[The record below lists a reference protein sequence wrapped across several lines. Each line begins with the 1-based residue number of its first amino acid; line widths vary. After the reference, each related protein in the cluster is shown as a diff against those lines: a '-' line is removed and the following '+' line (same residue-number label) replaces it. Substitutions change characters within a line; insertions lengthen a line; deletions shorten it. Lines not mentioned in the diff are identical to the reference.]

1 MQPVPMSE
9 VKLEIQA
16 DSLMALPKAAEY
28 RAESGQAT
36 ATVRREGKTIIV
48 RATCDSLQRMCE
60 LYERNAAVYQEKY
73 DNLVALVEEERE
85 QRYNP
90 VRTFFVGL
98 AIGLV
103 LCFLIVIFIKLK
115 LKIMSVYLVLLI
127 I

>member
-115 LKIMSVYLVLLI
+115 LK
-127 I
+127 